1 MDTVDFKQRLESLYK
16 YTVENQIQS
25 PYFLDFYPSGLKP
38 SFYNSISPKDM
49 KKIIDLATS
58 FKLKKDISK
67 LQEFFVLIKFYSQFQ
82 FIDPT
87 YIKKHTLTSEVERIK
102 SGLFT
107 AKMISMSEE
116 NWCSRTYD
124 GFLRALKQK
133 TLQIVNVTA
142 NGEKKQFL
150 LKSSAGD
157 VVNFSLNSRK
167 GYHNLLLD
175 PKTLDVYNYRVS
187 DVGSI
192 VAGNKISYS
201 N

>member
-87 YIKKHTLTSEVERIK
+87 YI
-102 SGLFT
+102 
-107 AKMISMSEE
+107 
-116 NWCSRTYD
+116 
-124 GFLRALKQK
+124 
-133 TLQIVNVTA
+133 
-142 NGEKKQFL
+142 
-150 LKSSAGD
+150 
-157 VVNFSLNSRK
+157 
-167 GYHNLLLD
+167 
-175 PKTLDVYNYRVS
+175 
-187 DVGSI
+187 
-192 VAGNKISYS
+192 
-201 N
+201 